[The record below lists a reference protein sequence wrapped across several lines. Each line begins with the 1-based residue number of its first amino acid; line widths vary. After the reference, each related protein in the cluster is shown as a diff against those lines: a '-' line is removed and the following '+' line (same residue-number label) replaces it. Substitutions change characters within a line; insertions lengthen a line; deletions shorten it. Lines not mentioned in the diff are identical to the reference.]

1 MSMAS
6 NTEHSHK
13 HAFVLLIVAVSFA
26 FFWLVKGFWQPVF
39 WAVLLAIMFT
49 PLNRWLNELCRQK
62 PRLSALLTVLGI
74 VLGVVLPLFVL
85 ALGVMQESMALY
97 DRVLSGKIDLQ
108 KPVRMMEQSLPVA
121 ADFLEKTGLDLDK
134 VKDALSQ
141 TALKA
146 SQFFANHLFRIG
158 QSTVQMAVQT
168 ALMLYLLYF
177 FLKDGRGILKSIV
190 RTLPLDEN
198 RQWQLFHRFAD
209 VAQATVKGTLV
220 IGLVQG
226 GIGGIVFWLLGIQ
239 GALLWGVLMVLLSVL
254 PVVGSALIWGP
265 TALIL
270 ISTGNIFQGV
280 LLLVVGAVGIGLAD
294 NLLRPALVGRETR
307 LPDYLILL
315 ATLGGLAVYG
325 LSGFIIGPICA
336 AVFVTVWQMA
346 QNESAITL
354 SE

>member
-1 MSMAS
+1 MSEAPT
-6 NTEHSHK
+6 TEHAQQR
-13 HAFVLLIVAVSFA
+13 AFVLLIAVVSFA

-39 WAVLLAIMFT
+39 WAALLTIMFT
-49 PLNRWLNELCRQK
+49 PFYRRLNELCRHRQ
-62 PRLSALLTVLGI
+62 RLSALLTVLGI
-74 VLGVVLPLFVL
+74 VVGVVLPLFVL
-85 ALGVMQESMALY
+85 ALGVMQESFTLY

-121 ADFLEKTGLDLDK
+121 ADFLEKAGMDLDK

-141 TALKA
+141 SALKA
-146 SQFFANHLFRIG
+146 SQFLANHIFRIG

-177 FLKDGRGILKSIV
+177 FLIDGPGILKTIV
-190 RTLPLDEN
+190 RALPLDAN
-198 RQWQLFHRFAD
+198 RQWQLLHRFAD
-209 VAQATVKGTLV
+209 VARATVKGTLV
-220 IGLVQG
+220 IGVVQG

-254 PVVGSALIWGP
+254 PVVGSALIWAP

-270 ISTGNIFQGV
+270 ITTGQIFKGI
-280 LLLVVGAVGIGLAD
+280 LLLAVGAIGIGLAD

-336 AVFVTVWQMA
+336 AVFVTVWEMA
-346 QNESAITL
+346 QNSSAPHPG
-354 SE
+354 E